1 MEAPDRHVIK
11 QRLRHTQ
18 ERLAAVVQMA
28 TDAIIVVDEQQR
40 ILLFNAAAM
49 RMFGCPQQEAIGTHL
64 ERFVP
69 PRFRARHAEGF
80 ERVRQTE
87 VDRRS
92 FGLLPTL
99 CGLRATGEEFPCEA
113 SIAQHQVG
121 GQREFTVIIR
131 DITERQRSEE
141 ALRRRVEF
149 ESFLF
154 ELSGTFIGLPEDMV
168 DAHME
173 RGLARVGAFLEMD
186 RLTLLELT
194 RDRAEMS
201 VVHSWSA
208 PGVAS
213 ATPTLT
219 KQMQPWWLG
228 QVLRGDVSL
237 ASRVDDLP
245 EEAVAER
252 EYLRQRGVAS
262 AASIP
267 LRVGGE
273 IAGAMSFITVHR
285 YVSWTPEL
293 VNQLRAIGDIFWN
306 ALKRRQ
312 AMHALLAARN
322 TARES
327 EERFR
332 LIANAAP
339 VMIWMS
345 GADAATTYVN
355 QQWLEFTGQ
364 PASAAWVNDSWEG
377 IHPDDRVRYAQART
391 EAFNGR
397 QPFQL
402 EYRLCRRDGIYRWV
416 LESGVPILSQDGMFE
431 GFVGSAIDVTT
442 QTLAKDA
449 LSTLSR
455 RLMEAQEQ
463 ERARIAREL
472 HDDLAQRAV
481 TLAMELHDVGHLLPP
496 GTREHVRLQQVCEQT
511 TDLAR
516 DIQVVAQSLHSGK
529 LEILG
534 LSSAASGLC
543 RDLAARYRV
552 EITFTAENLPKNLA
566 RDVALCVFRVLQE
579 ALTNALKHAGVPQVS
594 VVLRGTPTEI
604 LLDVIDRGVG
614 FDPETM
620 PQNGG
625 LGLLSMKERL
635 MLVNGEILVAS
646 RPGAGTAVHVR
657 VPIESQDTDV
667 SQSPML
673 A

>member
-1 MEAPDRHVIK
+1 MEAPDRQRIK
-11 QRLRHTQ
+11 QRLRHSQ
-18 ERLAAVVQMA
+18 ERLAAVVQTA
-28 TDAIIVVDEQQR
+28 TDAIIVIDHRGR
-40 ILLFNAAAM
+40 ILLFNAAAE
-49 RMFGCPQQEAIGTHL
+49 RMFGCSEQDVTGTPL
-64 ERFVP
+64 ERFIP
-69 PRFRARHAEGF
+69 PRLHPAFRAGMERWHQPNVRARDVAVRHTWWA
-80 ERVRQTE
+80 VRTTGEKFPCDVSISRYE
-87 VDRRS
+87 VDGSHELTVIVRDTTERRRS
-92 FGLLPTL
+92 
-99 CGLRATGEEFPCEA
+99 A
-113 SIAQHQVG
+113 
-121 GQREFTVIIR
+121 
-131 DITERQRSEE
+131 E
-141 ALRRRVEF
+141 ALRHRVVF
-149 ESFLF
+149 EKFLF
-154 ELSGTFIGLPEDMV
+154 ELSKVFIGLPEDTV

-186 RLTLLELT
+186 RLTLLELS

-201 VVHSWSA
+201 VVYSWSA

-219 KQMQPWWLG
+219 KHMQPWWLA
-228 QVLRGDVSL
+228 QVLRGDASL

-267 LRVGGE
+267 LRVSGE

-293 VNQLRAIGDIFWN
+293 VNQLGAIGDIFWN

-322 TARES
+322 SAHES

-355 QQWLEFTGQ
+355 QRWLDFTGQ
-364 PASAAWVNDSWEG
+364 SASAALVNGSGEG
-377 IHPDDRVRYAQART
+377 IHPDDRERCAQART
-391 EAFNGR
+391 EAFNRR
-397 QPFQL
+397 QPFQM
-402 EYRLCRRDGIYRWV
+402 EYRLRRHDGAYRWV
-416 LESGVPILSQDGMFE
+416 LESDVPIVSPDGLFE
-431 GFVGSAIDVTT
+431 GYLGSAVDVTT

-472 HDDLAQRAV
+472 HDDLAQRAA

-496 GTREHVRLQQVCEQT
+496 GTSEHVRLQQVREQT

-534 LSSAASGLC
+534 LTSAAGGLC
-543 RDLAARYRV
+543 RELSARHHV
-552 EITFTAENLPKNLA
+552 EITFSAESLPRNLA
-566 RDVALCVFRVLQE
+566 RDVALCIFRVLQE
-579 ALTNALKHAGVPQVS
+579 ALTNALKHAGVPQVT
-594 VVLRGTPTEI
+594 VALRGTPTEI
-604 LLDVIDRGVG
+604 HLDVIDRGVG

-635 MLVNGEILVAS
+635 TLVNGAIQVAS
-646 RPGAGTAVHVR
+646 RPGAGTTVHVR
-657 VPIESQDTDV
+657 VPVEPGDKDV
-667 SQSPML
+667 GPPPPL